1 MKKLLC
7 IVIGFVFLVAV
18 FAPVNAANCARA
30 AKQLAASRGAQ
41 VLAATPVSSGGQTVC
56 QIKLLIPG
64 KNGNPPR
71 VETMRVNG

>member
-7 IVIGFVFLVAV
+7 IVSGFVILVSAL
-18 FAPVNAANCARA
+18 AQANAANCARA

-41 VLAATPVSSGGQTVC
+41 VLAATPVSSGGQTIC

-64 KNGNPPR
+64 KNGKPPR

>member
-1 MKKLLC
+1 MKRLMC
-7 IVIGFVFLVAV
+7 IVIGLVILAGAL
-18 FAPVNAANCARA
+18 APVNAANCARA

-56 QIKLLIPG
+56 QVKLLIPG
-64 KNGNPPR
+64 KNGKPPR